1 MGNTI
6 NAKLLAVQTALRVPK
21 NLYNSFGGYS
31 YRNAE
36 TILEKV
42 KPLLKKYGLT
52 LTITDYVREI
62 GQHVYIEA
70 TATLR
75 DVESGEQIQASASAK
90 EPESKK
96 GMDAAQVS
104 GATSSYARKYCLN
117 GLFLLDDCQDPDTEE
132 YAVQDKGMIIRF
144 IQQMLK
150 EKGYEYTGK
159 PLETLTMRQLESY
172 HDKLAK
178 MPKKE
183 EQK

>member
-1 MGNTI
+1 
-6 NAKLLAVQTALRVPK
+6 
-21 NLYNSFGGYS
+21 
-31 YRNAE
+31 
-36 TILEKV
+36 
-42 KPLLKKYGLT
+42 
-52 LTITDYVREI
+52 
-62 GQHVYIEA
+62 
-70 TATLR
+70 
-75 DVESGEQIQASASAK
+75 
-90 EPESKK
+90 
-96 GMDAAQVS
+96 MDAAQVS

-117 GLFLLDDCQDPDTEE
+117 GLFLLDDCKDPDTEE
-132 YAVQDKGMIIRF
+132 YSDQDKQMVIRF